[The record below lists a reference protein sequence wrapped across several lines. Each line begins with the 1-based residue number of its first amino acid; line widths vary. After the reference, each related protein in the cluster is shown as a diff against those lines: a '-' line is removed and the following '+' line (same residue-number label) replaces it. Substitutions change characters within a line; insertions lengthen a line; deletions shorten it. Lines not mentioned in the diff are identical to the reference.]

1 MKGRVSLFQT
11 GATECHMISSLEST
25 CLRFQHHLRRK
36 CDRDFLSVQV
46 VNCTLWFW
54 SQALSVC
61 TYEIKWRLRTGNC
74 LSFRQNGFWA
84 LILGEIHTLP
94 RNFIKAPKMM
104 GLDLEARFIIHRLE
118 KKWGLFWAG
127 FQPAF
132 PGCCY
137 SRPQDL
143 PKKWQIRPAT
153 WCTGDEDVHV
163 FYVTCSMFD
172 SSTLQHDPTGVG
184 FCVFFLDLGRKQ
196 THCQLGRLIEG
207 RVFRFG
213 VGKFPWR

>member
-1 MKGRVSLFQT
+1 MFEISTPFEKEVWSGLF
-11 GATECHMISSLEST
+11 ERSSCQLYPMVLIASIIP
-25 CLRFQHHLRRK
+25 LHLWNKVKIEDRK
-36 CDRDFLSVQV
+36 LSQ
-46 VNCTLWFW
+46 LP
-54 SQALSVC
+54 S
-61 TYEIKWRLRTGNC
+61 EP
-74 LSFRQNGFWA
+74 
-84 LILGEIHTLP
+84 ILGLSLGGIHTLP
-94 RNFIKAPKMM
+94 RNFIKPPKMM

-132 PGCCY
+132 PGCCCT
-137 SRPQDL
+137 RPQDL

-163 FYVTCSMFD
+163 FYVACSMFD
-172 SSTLQHDPTGVG
+172 SSTLQHNPTGVG
-184 FCVFFLDLGRKQ
+184 VCVFFLDLGRKQ
-196 THCQLGRLIEG
+196 KHCQLGRLIEH